1 VVEPDRSEE
10 WVYGLVA
17 AWIVLC
23 FLRALLDGLMM
34 L

>member
-1 VVEPDRSEE
+1 MEPDRSEE
-10 WVYGLVA
+10 WGYALVA

-23 FLRALLDGLMM
+23 FLRALLDGLMN